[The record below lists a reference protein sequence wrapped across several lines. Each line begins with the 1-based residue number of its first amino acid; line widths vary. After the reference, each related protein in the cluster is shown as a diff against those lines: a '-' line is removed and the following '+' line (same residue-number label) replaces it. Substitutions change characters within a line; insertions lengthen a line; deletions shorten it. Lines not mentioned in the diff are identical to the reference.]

1 MVGLSVAE
9 WILVAFLSIALFIF
23 LVVGIIFILKLID
36 LTKEAQ
42 KIVIKGQDIAAKA
55 DDVVDNVKDLTS
67 VGGVVK
73 TFSKKL
79 LSAEEKV
86 EKNIKKTVSKK

>member
-1 MVGLSVAE
+1 MGLNVAE

-23 LVVGIIFILKLID
+23 LVVGIILVLKLIE

-42 KIVIKGQDIAAKA
+42 KIVIKGQDIAEKA

-73 TFSKKL
+73 TFSKKIL
-79 LSAEEKV
+79 ETDE
-86 EKNIKKTVSKK
+86 KKTSKKK